1 MASLHP
7 GGLSPDYPRD
17 MEIAAIASTSPLV
30 IPSQGDAQRAE
41 HASEESLASLRILG
55 RKWQIP
61 RWRVANAPLARND
74 TLERAMEIAATCY
87 VKQKP

>member
-1 MASLHP
+1 
-7 GGLSPDYPRD
+7 
-17 MEIAAIASTSPLV
+17 MEIAATDSTSPLV

-74 TLERAMEIAATCY
+74 TLERDMEIAATNLHPLRFAHHARR
-87 VKQKP
+87 VIIRE